1 MRLGVVVEGRLRG
14 GAVPVT
20 VLSEVNVLRSIEFVH
35 RGRRYRANVA
45 PVPGGGAEFDDGA
58 WFVSMNGGPERRVFE
73 AHRDDE
79 DTPEFR
85 HRIVIATWLTEG
97 YNRRV
102 EGERRK
108 QGKRDPSVRDLRS
121 GPERRT

>member
-1 MRLGVVVEGRLRG
+1 VGR
-14 GAVPVT
+14 
-20 VLSEVNVLRSIEFVH
+20 EVKVLRSIDFIHE
-35 RGRRYRANVA
+35 GRRYRANVA
-45 PVPGGGAEFDDGA
+45 PVPGGAPEFEDGA

-102 EGERRK
+102 SGDRRK
-108 QGKRDPSVRDLRS
+108 QGRRDGSAPDRRRGPDRRKRPAWADSAIH
-121 GPERRT
+121 